1 MGAAIIAVTT
11 QATYVFKRHTL
22 FKAYTPIYISEYIF
36 VRQYYHGCMRFA
48 SYFPKSLRGN
58 CMASSPWMI

>member
-22 FKAYTPIYISEYIF
+22 FKAYTPIYTSEYIF

-48 SYFPKSLRGN
+48 SNVNGF
-58 CMASSPWMI
+58 